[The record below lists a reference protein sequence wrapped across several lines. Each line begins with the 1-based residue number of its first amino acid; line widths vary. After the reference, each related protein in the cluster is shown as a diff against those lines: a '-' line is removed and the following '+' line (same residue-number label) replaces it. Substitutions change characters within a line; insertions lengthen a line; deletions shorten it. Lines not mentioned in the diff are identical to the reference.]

1 MFYLFGFSV
10 NVTWF
15 NPPICTNAK
24 AKVGD
29 YLVNLIRNSFTS
41 LIKFSKLFSRNTINR
56 SCNCMPNT
64 KAEKSKHNKNL
75 LEKVQKTS
83 RYPVLQLCNKNQRP
97 LKGQCFI
104 ESIIYQANTTM
115 EVSNINNITANIPR
129 YKEKVYLKVSEIIF
143 KVRDGNH
150 KKSFKRAL

>member
-97 LKGQCFI
+97 LKGQLLRVSSTKLIRLWKFWI
-104 ESIIYQANTTM
+104 SIISQQIFPATKKKFT
-115 EVSNINNITANIPR
+115 
-129 YKEKVYLKVSEIIF
+129 LKYP
-143 KVRDGNH
+143 K
-150 KKSFKRAL
+150 